1 MRIIGITGGVGAG
14 KTKVLSYIEAHFS
27 CRVIRADEAAH
38 KLYEPGQVCYQKL
51 VALLGQEILSA
62 DNTIDKTKMAAVIFG
77 DNALLV
83 EVNSI
88 VHPEVK
94 KYILE
99 QIAFERERGVVAYFF
114 IEAALLIEEHYDQI
128 VDEMWYIHSDVAVRE
143 KRLVKSR
150 KYSAQKIAEIMKGQ
164 LSEEEFRKYC
174 QVIIINN
181 GDLEETYRQ
190 INKIMGV
197 EV

>member
-99 QIAFERERGVVAYFF
+99 QIAFERERGVVVYFF